1 MRKGISIWTFPGNMK
16 LVDCFRLARK
26 AGFEGVEVALD
37 EAGELGLEV
46 KEADVKRVVG
56 QAQEAG
62 VEITGLA
69 SGLFWRYSLTGEDPA
84 MREKA
89 SKILEKLVIVADW
102 LGVDGTL
109 VIPGAALVTWD
120 PQAPVARYDEV
131 YRRAQDGLKKV
142 IPLAEEKKV
151 YLGVENVWNGF
162 LLSPL
167 EMARFI
173 DELAS
178 EWVGAYFDVGNVVA
192 FGVPEDWIEILG
204 PRIKRVHF
212 KNFRRNAAGLAGFVD
227 LLAGDVDWPAVMA
240 AFKKVG
246 YDGWAVAEM
255 GAYRHYWDQ
264 ILYNTSHSMDR
275 ILKGE

>member
-62 VEITGLA
+62 VEITSLA

-89 SKILEKLVIVADW
+89 RKILEKSVVVASW
-102 LGVDGTL
+102 LGVDATL
-109 VIPGAALVTWD
+109 VVPGATLVTWN
-120 PQAPVARYDEV
+120 PEAPVARYDDV
-131 YRRAQDGLKKV
+131 YPRAQEALRTV

-151 YLGVENVWNGF
+151 YLGIENVGNGF

-173 DELAS
+173 DELES
-178 EWVGAYFDVGNVVA
+178 EWVGAYFDVGNVMA
-192 FGVPEDWIEILG
+192 IGVPESWIEILG

-212 KNFRRNAAGLAGFVD
+212 KDFRRSAGLAGFVD

-246 YDGWAVAEM
+246 YDGWVVAEM
-255 GAYRHYWDQ
+255 IGAYKHYWDQ